1 MCDFGIPFV
10 CIQCGTDQNPCH
22 VKVVGPTLGFGVG
35 VLSAYV
41 GQPRSSSAAA
51 LRKWVKSRFSAFDSP
66 SPIYHSSI
74 TSQANVRVMTTNDSA
89 QIRMLG
95 APVDINGQVSNA
107 IPF

>member
-35 VLSAYV
+35 VLSAVSMTSPPSSSFRTSNGFMSYKSPRYSQPCHRSKYV

-51 LRKWVKSRFSAFDSP
+51 LRKWVKR
-66 SPIYHSSI
+66 
-74 TSQANVRVMTTNDSA
+74 
-89 QIRMLG
+89 

>member
-35 VLSAYV
+35 VLSAQRFYELQV
-41 GQPRSSSAAA
+41 SQIQPALPPLQGRFQLTNAIASMLASLA
-51 LRKWVKSRFSAFDSP
+51 LRRLLRYGSG
-66 SPIYHSSI
+66 
-74 TSQANVRVMTTNDSA
+74 
-89 QIRMLG
+89 MLG

>member
-22 VKVVGPTLGFGVG
+22 VKIVGPTLGFGVG
-35 VLSAYV
+35 VLSALVCWPASLFV
-41 GQPRSSSAAA
+41 GCCATEVG
-51 LRKWVKSRFSAFDSP
+51 K
-66 SPIYHSSI
+66 
-74 TSQANVRVMTTNDSA
+74 NA

>member
-35 VLSAYV
+35 VLSALVCWPASLFV
-41 GQPRSSSAAA
+41 GCCATEVG
-51 LRKWVKSRFSAFDSP
+51 KK
-66 SPIYHSSI
+66 
-74 TSQANVRVMTTNDSA
+74 
-89 QIRMLG
+89 MLG

>member
-22 VKVVGPTLGFGVG
+22 VKIVGPTLGFGVG

-51 LRKWVKSRFSAFDSP
+51 LRKWVKR
-66 SPIYHSSI
+66 
-74 TSQANVRVMTTNDSA
+74 
-89 QIRMLG
+89 

>member
-22 VKVVGPTLGFGVG
+22 VKIVGPTLGFGVG
-35 VLSAYV
+35 VLSALVCWPASLFV
-41 GQPRSSSAAA
+41 GCCATELLVLPH
-51 LRKWVKSRFSAFDSP
+51 P
-66 SPIYHSSI
+66 SI
-74 TSQANVRVMTTNDSA
+74 THLSQANVEMMTTNNSA
-89 QIRMLG
+89 HIRMLG